1 MMRAGDVCDK
11 KCLSNSLLACRFCI
25 TDCRLRDDPLILA
38 SEGFTRH
45 SGGSLEYV
53 LGRNCRFMQG
63 PGTTVDSCRR
73 FAVSC
78 QEKRDHTE
86 IFVNYRRDGTPFLS
100 LVMNAP
106 LMDR

>member
-1 MMRAGDVCDK
+1 MSAGDTCDK
-11 KCLSNSLLACRFCI
+11 KCVSNSLLACRFCI